1 MAQVR
6 LWINPRENA
15 IYDLP
20 HVCMKCGAD
29 ATHRKLK
36 QFQWYPPWTLLLA
49 LLGIWPFLIVALVL
63 TKRMRVEMQF
73 CDQHKHH
80 YLMRTLLGVGGVL
93 GLLGIGFLAFVVGV
107 NSRPGNQSN
116 ELMPFLCFGWI
127 AAMVVFLIVTSVI
140 YMLTT
145 IRPTQITE
153 RDIALTNVS
162 PEFGRAVEEEE
173 AALERDIDREVRER
187 WREDRRRER
196 RVDDDRYQRRGDQP
210 PPERRSDRTEAE
222 SE

>member
-20 HVCMKCGAD
+20 RVCMKCGAD
-29 ATHRKLK
+29 ATNRKLK
-36 QFQWYPPWTLLLA
+36 QFQWYPPWTLLLG
-49 LLGIWPFLIVALVL
+49 LLGIWPFLIVALIL

-80 YLMRTLLGVGGVL
+80 FLTRTLLGVGGVL
-93 GLLGIGFLAFVVGV
+93 GLLAIGFLAFVVSV
-107 NSRPGNQSN
+107 NSKPGNQSN
-116 ELMPFLCFGWI
+116 ELMPLLCFGWI
-127 AAMVVFLIVTSVI
+127 AAMVVYLIVTSVI

-145 IRPTQITE
+145 IRPTRITE
-153 RDIALTNVS
+153 RDITLTHVS
-162 PEFGRAVEEEE
+162 PEFVRAVEEEE

-187 WREDRRRER
+187 WREDRRRGR
-196 RVDDDRYQRRGDQP
+196 RAEDDRYQRRGNQP
-210 PPERRSDRTEAE
+210 PPRSGSDLTEEERE
-222 SE
+222 